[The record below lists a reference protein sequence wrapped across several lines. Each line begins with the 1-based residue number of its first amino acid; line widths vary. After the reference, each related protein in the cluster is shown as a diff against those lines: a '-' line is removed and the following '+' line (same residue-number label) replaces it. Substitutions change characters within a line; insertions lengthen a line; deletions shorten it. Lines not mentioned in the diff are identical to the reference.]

1 MAQTPMPRTRSTT
14 EFTGFP
20 KDAFKF
26 FRDLSRNNNR
36 DWFQANKERYEKA
49 CKEPMKL
56 LVSALGV
63 DPKDAYLSRIN
74 RDLRFARDKSPYHT
88 YIGAGVRDSYIHLS
102 GEGVYVGTGVYMLDP
117 AALDRFRRA
126 IDAASSGKQLE
137 RIIGVLR
144 KKGYKVET
152 HDRLSSAP
160 RGYSTDHPRIE
171 LLRMKDIFAG
181 KKLPGTT
188 MSGSDA
194 TRRIERVMSDG
205 AELGQWLRKHVS
217 PPR

>member
-1 MAQTPMPRTRSTT
+1 MAESLMSFPQRFSHSAHSATAFVVVGYEVDLQIGRVPMAQAPLPRTRSTT

-102 GEGVYVGTGVYMLDP
+102 GEG
-117 AALDRFRRA
+117 
-126 IDAASSGKQLE
+126 
-137 RIIGVLR
+137 
-144 KKGYKVET
+144 
-152 HDRLSSAP
+152 
-160 RGYSTDHPRIE
+160 
-171 LLRMKDIFAG
+171 
-181 KKLPGTT
+181 
-188 MSGSDA
+188 
-194 TRRIERVMSDG
+194 
-205 AELGQWLRKHVS
+205 
-217 PPR
+217 